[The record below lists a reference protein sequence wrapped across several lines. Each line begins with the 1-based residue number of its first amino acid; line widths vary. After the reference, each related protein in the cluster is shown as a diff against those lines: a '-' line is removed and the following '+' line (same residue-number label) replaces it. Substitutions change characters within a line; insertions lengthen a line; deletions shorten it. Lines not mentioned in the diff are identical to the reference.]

1 MMTGTVGF
9 LRGGWLQ
16 WRTPGYHFWCHG
28 GGGTAAGREE
38 EGAVLIQ
45 HSLVDGAGLSQVES
59 EMVVLGSVHGES
71 GGVCYWSFPSGRD
84 VWDFYGQL

>member
-1 MMTGTVGF
+1 MVVVEEY
-9 LRGGWLQ
+9 LAR
-16 WRTPGYHFWCHG
+16 GYHFWCHG

-71 GGVCYWSFPSGRD
+71 GCVSYWSFLSGRD

>member
-1 MMTGTVGF
+1 M
-9 LRGGWLQ
+9 
-16 WRTPGYHFWCHG
+16 
-28 GGGTAAGREE
+28 
-38 EGAVLIQ
+38 LIQ

-71 GGVCYWSFPSGRD
+71 GGVCYLSFLSGRD